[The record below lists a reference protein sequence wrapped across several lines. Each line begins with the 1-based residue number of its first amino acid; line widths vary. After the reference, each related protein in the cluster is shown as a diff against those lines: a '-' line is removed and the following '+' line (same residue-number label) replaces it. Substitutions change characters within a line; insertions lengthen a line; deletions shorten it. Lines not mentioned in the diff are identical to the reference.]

1 MQPPEIHLLLTGDQD
16 IVLFV
21 KQTKALVLIH
31 NAERSMGL
39 KWKDGIYSVDDAR
52 RLWSDIQDY
61 GGRVISHDIN
71 TIVAGLFKD
80 SITAVKMQADQ
91 EFVDSITAVKRQAD
105 QKIAEKESEIRDLYH
120 KNKSLLAAVSRLSE
134 DMLGVEASAYEY
146 TKVDSY
152 GETKFTPFRNP
163 KVI

>member
-80 SITAVKMQADQ
+80 SITAVK
-91 EFVDSITAVKRQAD
+91 RQAD
-105 QKIAEKESEIRDLYH
+105 QKIAEKELEIRDLYH

-134 DMLGVEASAYEY
+134 DMLGVEASVYEY
-146 TKVDSY
+146 TKVDSH